1 MKVRANDPGPKQIFT
16 VVSDQ
21 VRNGARSGKDFRK
34 AADLYN
40 SPGTEALWNAY
51 GLKDW
56 KTSFRN
62 YYRKEIKTQL
72 QGK

>member
-1 MKVRANDPGPKQIFT
+1 MKVRANDPGPKQIVT
-16 VVSDQ
+16 LVSNQ
-21 VRNGARSGKDFRK
+21 VRNGARSFNNFRK

-51 GLKDW
+51 DLKDW
-56 KTSFRN
+56 KTSFCN
-62 YYRKEIKTQL
+62 HYKKEIKTQL